1 MKNQRWVFRFNDI
14 FPNNSLRSKNHNVL
28 ATVSSSAD
36 EKSSASQ
43 ISSEHQAYCTAGEK
57 LGSALEKGHN
67 GLLDQK
73 LPHQGH
79 PATTETQTERIL
91 GPHQPMEGSVSTV
104 DRAVDRGRN
113 FHRDKNILLE
123 ISITG

>member
-1 MKNQRWVFRFNDI
+1 MKNHRWVFRFNDI
-14 FPNNSLRSKNHNVL
+14 FLNNSLRSKNHNVL

-43 ISSEHQAYCTAGEK
+43 ISSERQAYCTAGEK
-57 LGSALEKGHN
+57 LGSAMEKGHN
-67 GLLDQK
+67 ELLDHK

-79 PATTETQTERIL
+79 PATGPETQTERIP

-113 FHRDKNILLE
+113 FHRDK
-123 ISITG
+123 SI